1 MKNKITPLFLLAILL
16 SLYLASCKN
25 TPEKPVKTE
34 INTVFKVEADNKD
47 IIKSSEEESKTLDS
61 FKSRLRPD
69 EELHLGKIYTD
80 TVAYVDFNNIDYDEV
95 LFTVKSNDDTVALIS
110 DDKWE
115 GTFFKEQII
124 IINWKI
130 DSIRPAGDPEYL
142 DFKEF
147 LVSSTK
153 VKTSELNNKNVKI
166 LWRDTVYDE
175 ELKTDIN
182 IIVLNKDYQKN
193 ITEPERAA
201 LGYISTFVGNECEW
215 DGRNPNESRS
225 NLECK
230 LLTYLDLGYQCSDR
244 YLDFLNQWFS
254 KDSVSIEKLKRCTT
268 IPNGATMQSTFDEIL
283 LETNTQNQIITITY
297 KVKVINVRES
307 SVIRYITTDIFKY
320 NSEGIILVDSERRA
334 NNSFVISCGSG
345 CAMIY
350 TENKIVTNNNFSEV
364 TFKVEMFVNEVLSK
378 EYEETYSYICNPSN
392 NETEIKLKGDDDYN
406 IENQHPEI
414 QKQLKLYI
422 PKICTN

>member
-1 MKNKITPLFLLAILL
+1 MKNKITPLFLLATLL
-16 SLYLASCKN
+16 SLYLTSCKN

-34 INTVFKVEADNKD
+34 TNTVFKVETDNKD
-47 IIKSSEEESKTLDS
+47 IINFSEEESKTLDS

-153 VKTSELNNKNVKI
+153 VKTSELNNKSVKV
-166 LWRDTVYDE
+166 LWRETLYDE
-175 ELKTDIN
+175 ALKTDIN

-201 LGYISTFVGNECEW
+201 LGYVATFVGNECEW

-230 LLTYLDLGYQCSDR
+230 LLTYLDLGYQCSDKH
-244 YLDFLNQWFS
+244 LSFLNQWFS
-254 KDSVSIEKLKRCTT
+254 KDYVSMEKLKRCTT
-268 IPNGATMQSTFDEIL
+268 IPNEATMQSTFDEVL
-283 LETNTQNQIITITY
+283 LKTNTQNQIITINY
-297 KVKVINVRES
+297 KVKVINVRE
-307 SVIRYITTDIFKY
+307 
-320 NSEGIILVDSERRA
+320 
-334 NNSFVISCGSG
+334 
-345 CAMIY
+345 
-350 TENKIVTNNNFSEV
+350 
-364 TFKVEMFVNEVLSK
+364 NEVS
-378 EYEETYSYICNPSN
+378 TYTKKDQFNYGLNSIRLIRS
-392 NETEIKLKGDDDYN
+392 E
-406 IENQHPEI
+406 
-414 QKQLKLYI
+414 
-422 PKICTN
+422 

>member
-16 SLYLASCKN
+16 SLYLTSCKN

-34 INTVFKVEADNKD
+34 TNTVFKVETNNKD

-69 EELHLGKIYTD
+69 EQLELKTIYND
-80 TVAYVDFNNIDYDEV
+80 TVTFLSYDDNYDYWYF
-95 LFTVKSNDDTVALIS
+95 LAKKNKDTVQIMYHDIPINELVKGDTIS
-110 DDKWE
+110 IKWE
-115 GTFFKEQII
+115 L
-124 IINWKI
+124 KI
-130 DSIRPAGDPEYL
+130 LQEAGDEDITYL
-142 DFKEF
+142 KPY
-147 LVSSTK
+147 LVSFNKISSSISANNSVK
-153 VKTSELNNKNVKI
+153 V

-182 IIVLNKDYQKN
+182 TIVLNKEYQKN
-193 ITEPERAA
+193 ITQPERAA
-201 LGYISTFVGNECEW
+201 LGYVATFVGNECEW

-244 YLDFLNQWFS
+244 HLDFLNQWFS

-350 TENKIVTNNNFSEV
+350 TENKIITNNNFSEV

-406 IENQHPEI
+406 IENQHSEI